1 MSILTNN
8 NAFNIITYYNYLM
21 GARQIYYNDI
31 IIVLGTGIDAFSQY
45 DTRIKSTHN
54 DQTKCVDIFSYKAV
68 CSRQFLTEYYH
79 NYVRTA
85 YRMLTQSF
93 QKVVTDEMSNK
104 KLMFL
109 ENR

>member
-1 MSILTNN
+1 M
-8 NAFNIITYYNYLM
+8 
-21 GARQIYYNDI
+21 
-31 IIVLGTGIDAFSQY
+31 V
-45 DTRIKSTHN
+45 
-54 DQTKCVDIFSYKAV
+54 AV
-68 CSRQFLTEYYH
+68 VTVQLTEYYH

-93 QKVVTDEMSNK
+93 QKIVTDEMSNE

>member
-1 MSILTNN
+1 
-8 NAFNIITYYNYLM
+8 M
-21 GARQIYYNDI
+21 GIRLA
-31 IIVLGTGIDAFSQY
+31 
-45 DTRIKSTHN
+45 
-54 DQTKCVDIFSYKAV
+54 KAMGV
-68 CSRQFLTEYYH
+68 TEYYH

-93 QKVVTDEMSNK
+93 QKVVTDEMSNE

>member
-1 MSILTNN
+1 MSSVSEVVE
-8 NAFNIITYYNYLM
+8 A
-21 GARQIYYNDI
+21 
-31 IIVLGTGIDAFSQY
+31 AFSDVSFGLDGDHRFELVTVIDLQV
-45 DTRIKSTHN
+45 N
-54 DQTKCVDIFSYKAV
+54 DLL
-68 CSRQFLTEYYH
+68 RQLTEYYH

-93 QKVVTDEMSNK
+93 QKVVTEEMSNE